1 VTAETKRIVLA
12 ALDRIRGDD
21 YLRAMAAFRG
31 LTPAEMQQQHGA
43 SGRTRQQIL
52 DDYVAHAAAID
63 KAVFEVRS
71 L

>member
-1 VTAETKRIVLA
+1 
-12 ALDRIRGDD
+12 
-21 YLRAMAAFRG
+21 MAAFRG